1 MTDKKAQTPV
11 DIIAG
16 VIVII
21 GGTLILTGNIN
32 LGGVVATVG
41 LLIEGVKILINQGL

>member
-1 MTDKKAQTPV
+1 MIDKNSQTPI
-11 DIIAG
+11 DILSG